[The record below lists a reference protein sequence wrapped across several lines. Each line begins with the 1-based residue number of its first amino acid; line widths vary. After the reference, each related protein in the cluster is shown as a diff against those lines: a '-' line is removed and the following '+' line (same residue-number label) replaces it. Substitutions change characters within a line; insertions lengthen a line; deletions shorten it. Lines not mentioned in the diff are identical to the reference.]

1 MTAEAVETQM
11 TAEDKQQAL
20 YDEIKSLKIQL
31 KDQQILLAYQTEEKK
46 RIDEQFQATKQKLES
61 TQAEL

>member
-31 KDQQILLAYQTEEKK
+31 KDQ
-46 RIDEQFQATKQKLES
+46 
-61 TQAEL
+61 

>member
-20 YDEIKSLKIQL
+20 DDEIKSLKIQL

-46 RIDEQFQATKQKLES
+46 RMNEQFQATKQKLES

>member
-20 YDEIKSLKIQL
+20 DDEIKSLKIQL
-31 KDQQILLAYQTEEKK
+31 KDQ
-46 RIDEQFQATKQKLES
+46 
-61 TQAEL
+61 

>member
-1 MTAEAVETQM
+1 M